1 MNLTDAHLLNISKII
16 LSENSI
22 SIGLIKNFIVS
33 NQDLFD
39 YFKYD
44 YDINDVSYSLI
55 RWASAFMILET
66 NCQVFT
72 KNGIIKL
79 NDNYGPLL
87 LNKSMIYSPVK
98 LVEWVE
104 NPSIFNLSLS
114 SINEN
119 DILTAISL
127 DDSFCKKI
135 NKALDL
141 YSNLSLDDY
150 YKIWFILSFLYYS
163 IFVNKEMLKMML
175 LKLPGALIDW
185 SYNMQNN
192 HSFYLKDNIGKDL
205 NEIKNNFEKVKF
217 KTKYYEHNRCH
228 RSVFDIQNNFELIKV
243 NSINDRMFYHLPF
256 KEISGDNH
264 CCTRTNSLYTLY
276 LFGSV
281 ERNRQYVTINQSNNL
296 IVNRKVNI
304 F

>member
-72 KNGIIKL
+72 KNGIIKF

-98 LVEWVE
+98 LIEWVE

-163 IFVNKEMLKMML
+163 IFVNKDMLKMML
-175 LKLPGALIDW
+175 LKFPGALIDW

-217 KTKYYEHNRCH
+217 KTKYYKHNRCH